1 MAARLTAEQLYAR
14 AVAAGNAG
22 RHAAA
27 RRDLLAARIRSPDP
41 DTAALVAGTL
51 AYLDSETGSPEA
63 SIAQIEQV
71 LAGDEIGES
80 TRAVLISQRGL
91 LALRQGRADDAIR
104 DLSTAIERLDDRP
117 VSLGR
122 AHLNRG
128 LVRLERSD
136 PDGAEHDF
144 ALAAAAFARAGDPV
158 EEAKAHSNEGYAAML
173 RGDLARAIRTMD
185 AAAGVLGP
193 LSPVMGAICDG
204 DRAEALLAAGMTTD
218 AVRLLRGVVR
228 VYGSRRLRQAQAEA
242 EVLLARCLLVEHPA
256 EAAAVARRAAR
267 RLRARG
273 NDSWAVRADALV
285 LTGRLRTGD
294 ARAGSAVRA
303 TAAEL
308 DTLHRDDDAALLRLE
323 LAMASIAADR
333 ATDAADA
340 RQQARPTPSSSI
352 AVQVRAHEVDAELA
366 RMRGDTAAVRAA
378 SGAGI
383 ETLSGWQS
391 RLGSLELHSS
401 AAVYGRRL
409 AALGV
414 RAAIDGGDGAEVL
427 AWSERVRALG
437 NTLVPLRP
445 PADDRVARALTE
457 LRELRL
463 ADDPTARSREAELR
477 DAVRR
482 IHWAD
487 AGDGAS
493 TRSAVAL
500 DELLEALA
508 ADGAA
513 FAAHLWTGDSLAA
526 LVIAPA
532 ATPAV
537 RIVELGPVDPVAR
550 LLAGLLADLDIA
562 AASLPASLRAT
573 ADAALAG
580 RLATLDG
587 ILVAPV
593 ADALGGAQ
601 RLVLTPA
608 GIVAGIPWTMLPTV
622 GGRPLVVAES
632 ARRWLDARGTARR
645 VRRAGFASGPDVA
658 RAGAEIAAAAGAWPA
673 SDPLARP
680 LARPLATAAE
690 VTGLA
695 EHVDLLHIAAHG
707 RHSAEHPLFSGFELA
722 DGPWF
727 GYDIDLLG
735 RVPPLVIMSACELG
749 RSTSHWGMEALG
761 MARAWLHAGTRSV
774 LAAPAAVADESAAQL
789 LPAVHRELAR
799 GAGLSDA
806 LSTATTTTGI
816 TTPLLVR
823 GSGW

>member
-1 MAARLTAEQLYAR
+1 MAGRLTAAQLYAR
-14 AVAAGNAG
+14 AVEAGNAG

-27 RRDLLAARIRSPDP
+27 RRDLLEARIRSPDP

-51 AYLDSETGSPEA
+51 AYLDSETGTPGNGIAEIEA
-63 SIAQIEQV
+63 ALASGSIA
-71 LAGDEIGES
+71 ES

-91 LALRQGRADDAIR
+91 LALRQGRTDDAIR
-104 DLSTAIERLDDRP
+104 DLSQAIERLHDTP
-117 VSLGR
+117 LSLGR

-144 ALAAAAFARAGDPV
+144 ALAAEAFARAGEPV

-185 AAAGVLGP
+185 AASEVLGP

-242 EVLLARCLLVEHPA
+242 EVLLARSLLAEHPK
-256 EAAAVARRAAR
+256 EAAAVAARAAR

-285 LTGRLRTGD
+285 LTGRM
-294 ARAGSAVRA
+294 RAGASVAQQRVRA

-308 DTLHRDDDAALLRLE
+308 DALHRDDDAALLALE
-323 LAMASIAADR
+323 FAMSASAAGR
-333 ATDAADA
+333 STEAEEA
-340 RQQARPTPSSSI
+340 RRSARPSSAPSI
-352 AVQVRAHEVDAELA
+352 AVQVRAYEVDAELA
-366 RMRGDTAAVRAA
+366 RTRGDTATVLGA
-378 SGAGI
+378 SSAGI
-383 ETLSGWQS
+383 EALSAWQS
-391 RLGSLELHSS
+391 SLGSLELHSS

-409 AALGV
+409 ATLGV
-414 RAAIDGGDGAEVL
+414 RAALDGGDGAEVL

-445 PADDRVARALTE
+445 PADERVAHALTE

-463 ADDPTARSREAELR
+463 ADDPAARTREAQLR
-477 DAVRR
+477 DEVRR

-487 AGDGAS
+487 TAASADAAGEP
-493 TRSAVAL
+493 RAVSL
-500 DELLEALA
+500 DELRAALA
-508 ADGAA
+508 DDGAA
-513 FAAHLWTGDSLAA
+513 FVAHLWTGETLAA
-526 LVIAPA
+526 LVIAPSA
-532 ATPAV
+532 SPAV
-537 RIVELGPVDPVAR
+537 RIVELGPAEPVER

-562 AASLPASLRAT
+562 AASLPAALRAT

-587 ILVAPV
+587 ILMAPL
-593 ADALGGAQ
+593 ADDLAGAG

-608 GIVAGIPWTMLPTV
+608 GVLAGIPWTMLPTV
-622 GGRPLVVAES
+622 GGRPIVVAES
-632 ARRWLDARGTARR
+632 ARRWLDARSTARP

-658 RAGAEIAAAAGAWPA
+658 RGDAEIAAAAEAWA
-673 SDPLARP
+673 SSRP
-680 LARPLATAAE
+680 VTRPQATADQVAE
-690 VTGLA
+690 IAGR
-695 EHVDLLHIAAHG
+695 VDLLHIAAHG

-727 GYDIDLLG
+727 GYDIDQLAN
-735 RVPPLVIMSACELG
+735 VPDVVIMSACELG
-749 RSTSHWGMEALG
+749 RSTSRWGLEALG
-761 MARAWLHAGTRSV
+761 MSRAWLHAGTRSV
-774 LAAPAAVADESAAQL
+774 IASPAAIADEHAAEL

-799 GAGLSDA
+799 GHGVAEA
-806 LSTATTTTGI
+806 LTAATKATGI
-816 TTPLLVR
+816 ATPLLAR

>member
-1 MAARLTAEQLYAR
+1 MARRLTAAELYAR

-41 DTAALVAGTL
+41 ETAALVAGTL

-63 SIAQIEQV
+63 GVTQIEAA
-71 LAGDEIGES
+71 LASGDISAS

-91 LALRQGRADDAIR
+91 LALRQGRTDDAIR
-104 DLSTAIERLDDRP
+104 DLSDAIAQLDDRP

-128 LVRLERSD
+128 LVRLEHSD
-136 PDGAEHDF
+136 PDGAETDF

-185 AAAGVLGP
+185 GASAVLGP

-242 EVLLARCLLVEHPA
+242 EVLLARSLMVERPEESA
-256 EAAAVARRAAR
+256 IVAGRAAR

-285 LTGRLRTGD
+285 LTGRMRSG
-294 ARAGSAVRA
+294 APVPAQRVHA
-303 TAAEL
+303 TAEQL
-308 DTLHRDDDAALLRLE
+308 DALHRDDDAALLRLE
-323 LAMASIAADR
+323 FAMAAVAGGR
-333 ATDAADA
+333 LADAAEA
-340 RQQARPTPSSSI
+340 RRSAGPSTSSSI
-352 AVQVRAHEVDAELA
+352 GAQVRASEVDAELA
-366 RMRGDTAAVRAA
+366 RLQGDAAGVLEA
-378 SGAGI
+378 SSTGI
-383 ETLSGWQS
+383 ETLSAWQS
-391 RLGSLELHSS
+391 SLGSLELHSS

-409 AALGV
+409 AAVGV
-414 RAAIDGGDGAEVL
+414 RAALDGGDGSEVL

-437 NTLVPLRP
+437 NSLVPLRP
-445 PADDRVARALTE
+445 PADERVADALTE

-463 ADDPTARSREAELR
+463 TDDADARTREAQLR
-477 DAVRR
+477 DEVRR

-487 AGDGAS
+487 AGGTAAEA
-493 TRSAVAL
+493 TRTVDL
-500 DELLEALA
+500 DELRAALA

-513 FAAHLWTGDSLAA
+513 FVAHLWTGDALAA
-526 LVIAPA
+526 LVIAPTA
-532 ATPAV
+532 SPAV
-537 RIVELGPVDPVAR
+537 RIVELGPAEPVER

-562 AASLPASLRAT
+562 AASLPAALRAT
-573 ADAALAG
+573 ADAALTG

-587 ILVAPV
+587 ILMAPL
-593 ADALGGAQ
+593 ADALSGAA

-608 GIVAGIPWTMLPTV
+608 GIVAGIPWTMLQTV
-622 GGRPLVVAES
+622 GWRPLVVAES
-632 ARRWLDARGTARR
+632 ARRWLDARGTAGT
-645 VRRAGFASGPDVA
+645 VRRTGFASGPDVA
-658 RAGAEIAAAAGAWPA
+658 RADAEIAAAADAWGP
-673 SDPLARP
+673 SHPISRP
-680 LARPLATAAE
+680 QATASEVAAIAE
-690 VTGLA
+690 Q
-695 EHVDLLHIAAHG
+695 VDLLHIAAHG

-727 GYDIDLLG
+727 GYDIDQLVN
-735 RVPPLVIMSACELG
+735 VPDVVIMSACELG
-749 RSTSHWGMEALG
+749 RSTSRWGLEALG
-761 MARAWLHAGTRSV
+761 MARAWLHAGARSV
-774 LAAPAAVADESAAQL
+774 IASPAAIADERAAAL

-799 GAGLSDA
+799 GHGVAEA
-806 LSTATTTTGI
+806 LTAATKATGI
-816 TTPLLVR
+816 ATPLLAR